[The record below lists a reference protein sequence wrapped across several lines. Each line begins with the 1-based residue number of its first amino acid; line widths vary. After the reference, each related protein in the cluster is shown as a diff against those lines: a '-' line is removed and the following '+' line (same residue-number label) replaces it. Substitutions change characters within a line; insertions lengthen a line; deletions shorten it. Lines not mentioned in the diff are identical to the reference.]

1 MVPGLP
7 PGPLDLQPFASA
19 TVPPVMDARV
29 ATIRGRTNSLVI
41 SFNVEDIVTHP

>member
-7 PGPLDLQPFASA
+7 PGLSWNILGFAST

-29 ATIRGRTNSLVI
+29 ATIRGRTNSLDIKKRVI
-41 SFNVEDIVTHP
+41 